1 MARSNTWQL
10 RPGGSTGSRD
20 TKPAQYTGQTTRS
33 MRERHYGQRSELKR
47 KEDGVG
53 AHFFDHAEE
62 LGINFDTDI

>member
-1 MARSNTWQL
+1 M
-10 RPGGSTGSRD
+10 D
-20 TKPAQYTGQTTRS
+20 TQPWKYFL
-33 MRERHYGQRSELKR
+33 YDLKR